1 MCVISDTFENLPKI
15 LLSFNCLLLNHYNT
29 DDTNANDSQLVW
41 IPRILWSNDSWFLK
55 KFDGIHSI
63 QSFYKSVHEFK
74 CDLDNVG
81 PLKHLLP
88 KNDTMQ
94 DIKFA
99 PEDETWILGKC
110 IPEKIKQSSLQAR
123 TMKNLLI
130 QL

>member
-1 MCVISDTFENLPKI
+1 M
-15 LLSFNCLLLNHYNT
+15 
-29 DDTNANDSQLVW
+29 
-41 IPRILWSNDSWFLK
+41 
-55 KFDGIHSI
+55 DGIHPI
-63 QSFYKSVHEFK
+63 ESFYKSVYEFK

-110 IPEKIKQSSLQAR
+110 IKMIKYTCNTNRFFKACVPSLLQAR
-123 TMKNLLI
+123 YAKTLLI

>member
-1 MCVISDTFENLPKI
+1 MNNKL
-15 LLSFNCLLLNHYNT
+15 
-29 DDTNANDSQLVW
+29 
-41 IPRILWSNDSWFLK
+41 WFLK
-55 KFDGIHSI
+55 LIDGIHPI
-63 QSFYKSVHEFK
+63 ESFYKSVSEFN

-88 KNDTMQ
+88 RNDTMQ

-123 TMKNLLI
+123 YVKNLLI